1 MNGAPRIAPL
11 DPRDAAVAR
20 QLHGVWSRAYTQ
32 ESTLLGLKDFPP
44 LDRSVQDLQASTDH
58 FIGAWRGD
66 TLLGAVALARD
77 AESPPASAPPLAINT
92 LIVDPAHQRQGVAR
106 LLMNAVL
113 QQARGA
119 ALTVATGAA
128 NAPALALYAEFG
140 FALYR
145 RGSMGPDELPV
156 VQLRRL
162 PDAPA
167 QPAVLDHA
175 GIAERV
181 PHHGRMCLLDRLL
194 SWGPE
199 RIDCSATSHR
209 DPANP
214 LRTQGGLLAPNAI
227 EYAAQAMALHGSLTA
242 APGSAPTPGFLASVR
257 GVRLRVPR
265 LDAIAGDLRV
275 SATRQAGDERQ
286 ALYAFAVH
294 DDAGALLVDG
304 RATVILNALP

>member
-1 MNGAPRIAPL
+1 MNGAPRIGPL

-77 AESPPASAPPLAINT
+77 AEPPPASAPPLAINT

-113 QQARGA
+113 QQARGV

-128 NAPALALYAEFG
+128 NAPARALYAEFG

-145 RGSMGPDELPV
+145 RGSMGPEELPV

-214 LRTQGGLLAPNAI
+214 LRHDGRLP
-227 EYAAQAMALHGSLTA
+227 
-242 APGSAPTPGFLASVR
+242 ASVR